1 MLFDAVVAAASGAT
15 VLHVRFCT
23 RWYRFDVF
31 DAAPGGTVLMRS
43 MLLPVI
49 IATATATASAT
60 ATAEATMPPN
70 LQKPAQG

>member
-31 DAAPGGTVLMRS
+31 DAASGGTVLMWS
-43 MLLPVI
+43 P
-49 IATATATASAT
+49 ATADVFDAASGGAVL
-60 ATAEATMPPN
+60 MC
-70 LQKPAQG
+70 

>member
-31 DAAPGGTVLMRS
+31 DAAPGGTDLMCS
-43 MLLPVI
+43 MLLLAPI
-49 IATATATASAT
+49 SSLF
-60 ATAEATMPPN
+60 N
-70 LQKPAQG
+70 LCGLLGL